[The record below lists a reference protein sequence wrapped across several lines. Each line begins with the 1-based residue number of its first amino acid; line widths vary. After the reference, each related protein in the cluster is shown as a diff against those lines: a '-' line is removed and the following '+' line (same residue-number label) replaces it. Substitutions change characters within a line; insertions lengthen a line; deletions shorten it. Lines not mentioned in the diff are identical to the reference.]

1 MITKTL
7 EVNTISHSW
16 TVKAFLPS
24 MLKRN
29 FGHIVTLASAAGLVG
44 VSGLADYCS
53 SKFGAVGFD

>member
-24 MLKRN
+24 MIKRN
-29 FGHIVTLASAAGLVG
+29 SGHIVTLASAAGLVG
-44 VSGLADYCS
+44 VSGLADYCA